1 MAENREVDGAENLNP
16 QHQPGGGDGASPSQ
30 IGSIAANNEPQRSQ
44 NDENL
49 LGLDGVSAIVIDS
62 SESNSGGE
70 TQAAAEL
77 SSSLQVGSNLASSE
91 PLIAVST
98 TGYLSA
104 SQDAARGTGRPKNFL
119 PPLPPYPSQTS
130 IAGGGVK
137 PANVPRAAGASV
149 ISRTEPPRGI
159 DPALHHRDAS
169 ANLAAAA
176 KLLSSSGSQL
186 PKVLNPPMMKNSSNT
201 VQSHAT
207 GSSGPDAAHSQG
219 SSRTRFHLC
228 TPEFLAAAA
237 DKFFSLSAEDLAD
250 AIAPIVPNIAA
261 CRGDWKSKFWAGSYL
276 LAMETPESCKAEMSQ
291 WKSDGIAC
299 LSIEEI
305 DATVMCIAKIIKT
318 KSGTFNMA
326 GPWYRH
332 VRNEFPGHELPL
344 FTSLTEEQT
353 FNFVLELCPHLKR
366 LHDAW
371 VLNGL
376 STTLIKFIRDRIS
389 RGGGN

>member
-1 MAENREVDGAENLNP
+1 
-16 QHQPGGGDGASPSQ
+16 
-30 IGSIAANNEPQRSQ
+30 
-44 NDENL
+44 
-49 LGLDGVSAIVIDS
+49 
-62 SESNSGGE
+62 
-70 TQAAAEL
+70 
-77 SSSLQVGSNLASSE
+77 
-91 PLIAVST
+91 
-98 TGYLSA
+98 
-104 SQDAARGTGRPKNFL
+104 
-119 PPLPPYPSQTS
+119 
-130 IAGGGVK
+130 
-137 PANVPRAAGASV
+137 
-149 ISRTEPPRGI
+149 
-159 DPALHHRDAS
+159 
-169 ANLAAAA
+169 
-176 KLLSSSGSQL
+176 
-186 PKVLNPPMMKNSSNT
+186 MMKNSSNI

-219 SSRTRFHLC
+219 SSRTRIHLC
-228 TPEFLAAAA
+228 TPDFLAAAA

-261 CRGDWKSKFWAGSYL
+261 CRGAWKSKFWAGSYL

-305 DATVMCIAKIIKT
+305 DATVMCIAKIIKA

-376 STTLIKFIRDRIS
+376 TGRELLAMSPATFIEVLFNLHELVPGTAKLAPHQVPRVHEAIRIALKNYVDS
-389 RGGGN
+389 GHEDAVSAALAEHEEYCRSGVR